1 MKYIIVYFFFQFIYP
16 SIDTL
21 VLINNKVITKNDFLR
36 RAEYTIRPTYC
47 NSDNNVDK
55 KIILNSLIAEKLYAI
70 ENSDF
75 EIKDRHHMNSINGI
89 KEQAMRQVMLEEHV
103 NSNIS
108 INDDKLK
115 KLYLNS
121 RFKYDIKFITINHAQ
136 IGEISSLD
144 SFSDIS
150 KKLNISPNTKQI
162 SFFDCNNNEV
172 FNYFYYGNNIIQRG
186 DLIGPLVLKDN
197 KAILIKVL
205 NKKTNVN
212 LNQLA
217 ELEAY
222 KKIEDFYVE
231 FESSKIRN
239 EFVANLMSG
248 KQIEF
253 RDDAFKNLANYYYN
267 DELATQVDFEQVLFN
282 IDQKDW
288 KIRELIDINNTR
300 PLVFRDSYS
309 NKKDFFIQ
317 FKLALVDLVRD
328 FYLTN
333 KAYAYGFDNHAA
345 VLNEVEIWTDYM
357 LAHDMKNQLVANK
370 SEIEEIK
377 NEYDLIKN
385 ILTPKSNL
393 LFKKYSDQIVVD
405 VDMFNDIKLSSIDM
419 VVINVNQPY
428 QLLVPLFPKLTTKN
442 DLNYGIKKPT

>member
-121 RFKYDIKFITINHAQ
+121 RFKYDVKFITINHAQ

-197 KAILIKVL
+197 KAIFIKVL
-205 NKKTNVN
+205 NKKTNV
-212 LNQLA
+212 
-217 ELEAY
+217 
-222 KKIEDFYVE
+222 
-231 FESSKIRN
+231 
-239 EFVANLMSG
+239 
-248 KQIEF
+248 
-253 RDDAFKNLANYYYN
+253 
-267 DELATQVDFEQVLFN
+267 
-282 IDQKDW
+282 
-288 KIRELIDINNTR
+288 
-300 PLVFRDSYS
+300 
-309 NKKDFFIQ
+309 
-317 FKLALVDLVRD
+317 
-328 FYLTN
+328 
-333 KAYAYGFDNHAA
+333 
-345 VLNEVEIWTDYM
+345 
-357 LAHDMKNQLVANK
+357 
-370 SEIEEIK
+370 
-377 NEYDLIKN
+377 
-385 ILTPKSNL
+385 
-393 LFKKYSDQIVVD
+393 
-405 VDMFNDIKLSSIDM
+405 
-419 VVINVNQPY
+419 
-428 QLLVPLFPKLTTKN
+428 
-442 DLNYGIKKPT
+442 